1 VSPYFEYP
9 PAFAAGINASFEWQ
23 HAMDIPRESEAR
35 KRRMRRLIY
44 VLLGG
49 AAILLATLGISRLGP
64 AAPAVERATLWP
76 DTVKRGPMV
85 REVRGLG
92 TLVPEDIL
100 WIPAVT
106 DGRVKR
112 RMLPG
117 VAVKADTVLLE
128 LTNPELDQA
137 ALDAEWQLKQALADH
152 NSLMAQLDGQL
163 LDQRDTAATAQS
175 DFEQAHL
182 TAEKDKTLVSLGLQ
196 SDLNLQLS
204 AAKAGALATRRQ
216 IESERVKALADSIAA
231 QLAAQQAKIEQLRAL
246 CNLKRSQLDS
256 LRVRAGAEGVLQEVP
271 VEVGQRVAAGTIL
284 AKVAEPAHLKAQL
297 KIAETQAKDV
307 QLGQK
312 ASIDTHNGVIAG
324 HVVRI
329 DPSVIEGTRTV
340 DVTLDEALPPG
351 AVPDLSVDGTI
362 TIERLSDVL
371 YVGRPTLG
379 QANSKTTLFKLVIGG
394 KEAVRVPVTLGRASV
409 STIEIVEGLQPGDE
423 VILSDMSRWDGF
435 DRIKLQ

>member
-1 VSPYFEYP
+1 
-9 PAFAAGINASFEWQ
+9 
-23 HAMDIPRESEAR
+23 MDIPRESGAR
-35 KRRMRRLIY
+35 KRRRRRL
-44 VLLGG
+44 LLGLAG
-49 AAILLATLGISRLGP
+49 GVAALLTTFGISRLGP
-64 AAPAVERATLWP
+64 AAPTVERATVRP

-112 RMLPG
+112 RLLPG
-117 VAVKADTVLLE
+117 IAVKADTVLLE
-128 LTNPELDQA
+128 LTNPELEQA
-137 ALDAEWQLKQALADH
+137 TLDAEWQLKQAVAEF
-152 NSLMAQLDGQL
+152 NSLKARLDSQL
-163 LDQRDTAATAQS
+163 LDQRVTEATVQADYQ
-175 DFEQAHL
+175 QAHL
-182 TAEKDKTLVSLGLQ
+182 TAEKDEALAKLGLQ
-196 SDLNLQLS
+196 SELNLKLS
-204 AAKAGALATRRQ
+204 AAKAGAFATRNR
-216 IESERVKALADSIAA
+216 IETERVKVLADSIAA

-246 CNLKRSQLDS
+246 YNLKRSQLDS

-271 VEVGQRVAAGTIL
+271 VEVGQRVAAGSIL
-284 AKVAEPAHLKAQL
+284 AKVAQPAHLKAQL

-312 ASIDTHNGVIAG
+312 ANIDTHNGVIAG

-340 DVTLDEALPPG
+340 DVKLDDTLPSG

-371 YVGRPTLG
+371 YVGRPALG
-379 QANSKTTLFKLVIGG
+379 QANSKITIFKLVNGG
-394 KEAVRVPVTLGRASV
+394 KAAVRVPVTLGRASV
-409 STIEIVEGLQPGDE
+409 STIEVVEGLKPGDE

-435 DRIKLQ
+435 DRIRLQ

>member
-1 VSPYFEYP
+1 
-9 PAFAAGINASFEWQ
+9 
-23 HAMDIPRESEAR
+23 MDIPRESDAG
-35 KRRMRRLIY
+35 KRRIRRW
-44 VLLGG
+44 LLG
-49 AAILLATLGISRLGP
+49 LAGGVAVALTTFGLSRLGP
-64 AAPAVERATLWP
+64 AAPTVERATVWP

-112 RMLPG
+112 RLLPG

-128 LTNPELDQA
+128 LTNPELEQA
-137 ALDAEWQLKQALADH
+137 ALDAEWQLKQAVADSS
-152 NSLMAQLDGQL
+152 SLKAQLASKL
-163 LDQRDTAATAQS
+163 LDQRVTAATVQS

-182 TAEKDKTLVSLGLQ
+182 TADRDEALVKLGLQ
-196 SDLNLQLS
+196 SELNLKLS
-204 AAKAGALATRRQ
+204 DAKAGALATQNQ
-216 IESERVKALADSIAA
+216 IESERVKVLADSNAA

-246 CNLKRSQLDS
+246 CSLKRSQLDS
-256 LRVRAGAEGVLQEVP
+256 LRVRAGVEGMLQEVP
-271 VEVGQRVAAGTIL
+271 VEVGQRVTAGTIL
-284 AKVAEPAHLKAQL
+284 AKVAQPTHLKAQL
-297 KIAETQAKDV
+297 KIPETQAKDV

-340 DVTLDEALPPG
+340 DVKLDDALPSG
-351 AVPDLSVDGTI
+351 AVPDLSVDGII

-379 QANSKTTLFKLVIGG
+379 QANSKITLFKLVNGG
-394 KEAVRVPVTLGRASV
+394 NEAVRVPVTLGRASV

>member
-1 VSPYFEYP
+1 
-9 PAFAAGINASFEWQ
+9 
-23 HAMDIPRESEAR
+23 MDIPRESEAR
-35 KRRMRRLIY
+35 KRRRQRLIY
-44 VLLGG
+44 GFLGG
-49 AAILLATLGISRLGP
+49 IAILLVTMGLSRLGP
-64 AAPAVERATLWP
+64 AAPTVELATIWP

-106 DGRVKR
+106 DGRVKSR
-112 RMLPG
+112 LLPG
-117 VAVKADTVLLE
+117 IAVQAETILIE
-128 LTNPELDQA
+128 LTNPELEQET
-137 ALDAEWQLKQALADH
+137 LDAEWQLKQALADF
-152 NSLMAQLDGQL
+152 NSLKAQLDSKL
-163 LDQRDTAATAQS
+163 LDQRVTAAKVQS

-182 TAEKDKTLVSLGLQ
+182 TAEKDDALVKLGLQ
-196 SDLNLQLS
+196 SELNQKLS
-204 AAKAGALATRRQ
+204 AAKAAAFATQNQ
-216 IESERVKALADSIAA
+216 IETERVKVLSDSIAA

-246 CNLKRSQLDS
+246 FNLKRSQLDS

-271 VEVGQRVAAGTIL
+271 VEVGQSVDAGTIL
-284 AKVAEPAHLKAQL
+284 AKVAQPAHLKAQL

-329 DPSVIEGTRTV
+329 DPSVIDGSRTV
-340 DVTLDEALPPG
+340 DVKLDDPLPPG
-351 AVPDLSVDGTI
+351 AVPDLSVDGMI

-371 YVGRPTLG
+371 YVGRPTQGL
-379 QANSKTTLFKLVIGG
+379 ADSKITLFKLVKGSQ
-394 KEAVRVPVTLGRASV
+394 EAVRVPVVLGRTSV
-409 STIEIVEGLQPGDE
+409 STVEIVEGLQPGDE